1 MKRYLLD
8 TQVVLWLFSGNKRLP
23 QDIREEIEY
32 FQNSY
37 AVSFDSIREII
48 ALNQLGKLDATIT
61 VSKIFEELKK
71 ANINLIYFDKV
82 SAETLEELPLLYN
95 HTDPTDRSIIAQAIG
110 QKYHLISSDQKF
122 PIYRKFGL
130 KLVEIE

>member
-8 TQVVLWLFSGNKRLP
+8 TQVVLWLFSGSKRLP
-23 QDIREEIEY
+23 EDIREKIEY
-32 FQNSY
+32 FQNNY

-48 ALNQLGKLDATIT
+48 VLNQLGKLDSTIT
-61 VSKIFEELKK
+61 VSKIFEELEK
-71 ANINLIYFDKV
+71 ANISLIYFDKI
-82 SAETLEELPLLYN
+82 SAEALEELPLLYN

-110 QKYHLISSDQKF
+110 QKYQLISSDQKF